1 MAKSKLTDIGKA
13 NAKID
18 ELVAEKQARIDAES
32 KEEEQLEL
40 RKQRLEITIAQN
52 KALGETYT
60 AKQNEL
66 KLLEVLKDMQGD
78 AYKSTKDMQDLEK
91 QIAAE
96 KDAAKQKEL
105 QSRLENL
112 KLLASENDEL
122 KALAEELIKNTKGTD
137 KLTKAQ
143 EEAKESFDNTFGG
156 LAVKVGLNSTAFNKF
171 SDGITKFQ
179 ELAKKNPKQMKE
191 SFQETFSLQK
201 MGGAVLA
208 QMIAASLELA
218 SATDKASAA
227 FAANTGAGRI
237 MTEQIADVG
246 GQFRN
251 IGLDAEK
258 AGKAAQDLYNNFT
271 GFMTVGKEGQ
281 KELMATVASLGKLG
295 IDGATASKTLTLFNK
310 NMGMSLKQ
318 SQKLTK
324 QLAMMG
330 TGIGISSSK
339 MVKGFAESAKS
350 LAVYGKDAV
359 KIFSDLAAQA
369 KAANVETSTLLGVAE
384 KFDTFSGA
392 ADAAGKL
399 NSILGSQMSATDMLT
414 MSENERIETLIRSV
428 QAQGVA
434 FKDLDK
440 YSQKAIGAAAGINDM
455 AEAQRVFGMSVSDY
469 RKGLKADPKEEEFQQ
484 SLKDTMDIMEKLKRI
499 GQQFAISLAPV
510 LDGLASF
517 FQMIL
522 DANDAMGG
530 YLIPILGT
538 IIGLLVVV
546 PKIIGLITP
555 LMALFSTTA
564 PAAAPGITLFS
575 QALGAAAPNLLK
587 GAVGLIAV
595 GVAML
600 LLGKGFMMMGKG
612 FGGDASKV
620 GVGLIGLSVGLITL
634 TGALATIGLAIGGTM
649 GIGGGVLAIGLSAVV
664 GGIMSLGYAISK
676 LDGEKMKNFIT
687 LMEAF
692 TGGKEM
698 TADFNIVADVRDF
711 TDDLIKKQATLK
723 PMLGD
728 LALIATGKTT
738 QSVTTSTVGYSLNT
752 FAAKF
757 ENTFKPNVT
766 VKIGNEEFKDFVI
779 DTQAKEARQ

>member
-1 MAKSKLTDIGKA
+1 MAKKTYQEIEKELEEMKA
-13 NAKID
+13 K
-18 ELVAEKQARIDAES
+18 EKTKKEAES
-32 KEEEQLEL
+32 KEEENVKLEM
-40 RKQRLEITIAQN
+40 QRLEILISQ
-52 KALGETYT
+52 KRALGEVNS
-60 AKQNEL
+60 AKQEEL
-66 KLLEVLKDMQGD
+66 KLMEKMKDLLGD
-78 AYKSTKDMQDLEK
+78 AYQSTKELDDLEK
-91 QIAAE
+91 QFAVE
-96 KDAAKQKEL
+96 KDAN
-105 QSRLENL
+105 RRR
-112 KLLASENDEL
+112 EL
-122 KALAEELIKNTKGTD
+122 KGQIDSIYQIAMEAEGYGELYKQLAKNTKGTD

-143 EEAKESFDNTFGG
+143 EEAKESFDNTFEG
-156 LAVKVGLNSTAFNKF
+156 LAVKVGLNSKAFNRF

-179 ELAKKNPKQMKE
+179 ELAKKNPKQMKQ
-191 SFQETFSLQK
+191 SFQDTFSLQK

-218 SATDKASAA
+218 AATDKASAA

-271 GFMTVGKEGQ
+271 GFMTVGKEAQ
-281 KELMATVASLGKLG
+281 KELMTTVASLGKLG

-359 KIFSDLAAQA
+359 KVFADLAAQA

-384 KFDTFSGA
+384 KFDTFEGA
-392 ADAAGKL
+392 ASAAGKL

-555 LMALFSTTA
+555 LMALFSTAA
-564 PAAAPGITLFS
+564 PAAAPGVTIFS
-575 QALGAAAPNLLK
+575 QALGAAAPHLLK
-587 GAVGLIAV
+587 GS
-595 GVAML
+595 VAL
-600 LLGKGFMMMGKG
+600 LALGAAFVLLGAGFVLMGKG

-620 GVGLIGLSVGLITL
+620 GVGLVGLSVGLLAL
-634 TGALATIGLAIGGTM
+634 TGALAAIGLLIAGTY
-649 GIGGGVLAIGLSAVV
+649 GIGGAVLAIGLSAVV
-664 GGIMSLGYAISK
+664 GGIVSLGMAMAT
-676 LDGEKMKNFIT
+676 LDGEKMKNLIT

-698 TADFNIVADVRDF
+698 TADFNVIADVRDF
-711 TDDLIKKQATLK
+711 TDDLIEKQATLK

-728 LALIATGKTT
+728 LALISTGATT
-738 QSVTTSTVGYSLNT
+738 QSITRATTSTAINQ
-752 FAAKF
+752 FAANF
-757 ENTFKPNVT
+757 QNIFKPEVT
-766 VKIGNEEFKDFVI
+766 VKIGNEKFKDFVI
-779 DTQAKEARQ
+779 ESQEAETRK

>member
-1 MAKSKLTDIGKA
+1 MAKKSYEEIEKELKDMKSK
-13 NAKID
+13 
-18 ELVAEKQARIDAES
+18 EKSREEAES
-32 KEEEQLEL
+32 KDEENVKLEM
-40 RKQRLEITIAQN
+40 QRLEILISQ
-52 KALGETYT
+52 KRALGEVNN
-60 AKQNEL
+60 AKQEEL
-66 KLLEVLKDMQGD
+66 KLMEKMKDLLGD
-78 AYKSTKDMQDLEK
+78 AYQSTKELEALEK
-91 QIAAE
+91 QFALE
-96 KDAAKQKEL
+96 KDANRRKEL
-105 QSRLENL
+105 KGQIDAIYQIAME
-112 KLLASENDEL
+112 AEGYGEL
-122 KALAEELIKNTKGTD
+122 YKQLTKNTEGTD

-143 EEAKESFDNTFGG
+143 EEAKESFDNTFEG
-156 LAVKVGLNSTAFNKF
+156 LALKVGLNSRAFNQF

-179 ELAKKNPKQMKE
+179 ELAKKNPKQMKA
-191 SFQETFSLQK
+191 SFKDTFSLQK

-208 QMIAASLELA
+208 QMIEASLELA

-237 MTEQIADVG
+237 MTEQISAVG

-251 IGLDAEK
+251 IGLDAAK
-258 AGKAAQDLYNNFT
+258 AGQAAQDLYNNFT
-271 GFMTVGKEGQ
+271 GFMTVGKEAQ

-330 TGIGISSSK
+330 TKIGISSSQ

-359 KIFSDLAAQA
+359 KVFSDLAAQA

-384 KFDTFSGA
+384 QFDTFEGA
-392 ADAAGKL
+392 ANAAGKL

-455 AEAQRVFGMSVSDY
+455 AEAQRVFGMSVADY
-469 RKGLKADPKEEEFQQ
+469 RKGLKVDPKEEEFQQ
-484 SLKDTMDIMEKLKRI
+484 SLKDTMDIMEKIKRI
-499 GQQFAISLAPV
+499 GQQFAFSMSGV
-510 LDGLASF
+510 LDTLATF

-522 DANDAMGG
+522 DANDMLGG

-538 IIGLLVVV
+538 ILGLVIIV
-546 PKIIGLITP
+546 PKIIGLFGP

-564 PAAAPGITLFS
+564 PAAAPGIGIFAKT
-575 QALGAAAPNLLK
+575 LGAAAPHLLK
-587 GAVGLIAV
+587 GAGALLAL
-595 GVAML
+595 GAAMV
-600 LLGKGFMMMGKG
+600 LLGLGFMLMGQG

-620 GVGLIGLSVGLITL
+620 GVGLVGLSVGLLAL
-634 TGALATIGLAIGGTM
+634 TGALAAIGAVVATGF
-649 GIGGGVLAIGLSAVV
+649 GGAMLAIGLGAVV
-664 GGIMSLGYAISK
+664 GGIMSLGLAMAT
-676 LDGEKMKNFIT
+676 LDGEKMKNLIT

-692 TGGKEM
+692 TGGKGM
-698 TADFNIVADVRDF
+698 TADFNVIADVRDF
-711 TDDLIKKQATLK
+711 TDDLIEKQATLK

-728 LALIATGKTT
+728 LALISTGATT
-738 QSVTTSTVGYSLNT
+738 QSINRATTSTAINQ
-752 FAAKF
+752 FAANF
-757 ENTFKPNVT
+757 ENVFKPQVT
-766 VKIGNEEFKDFVI
+766 VKIGNENFKDFVI
-779 DTQAKEARQ
+779 DTQAEGSR

>member
-1 MAKSKLTDIGKA
+1 MAKSKLTDISEA

-18 ELVAEKQARIDAES
+18 ELVAVKQARIDAES

-52 KALGETYT
+52 KALGETYK

-66 KLLEVLKDMQGD
+66 ALLEVLKDMQGD
-78 AYKSTKDMQDLEK
+78 AFQSTKDMQDLEG
-91 QIAAE
+91 QIARE

-122 KALAEELIKNTKGTD
+122 KALAKELIKNTEGTD

-156 LAVKVGLNSTAFNKF
+156 LALKVGLNSRAFNKF

-191 SFQETFSLQK
+191 SFKETFSMQK
-201 MGGAVLA
+201 MGGAILA
-208 QMIAASLELA
+208 QMIEASLELA

-258 AGKAAQDLYNNFT
+258 AGQAAQDLYNNFT
-271 GFMTVGKEGQ
+271 GFMTVGKEAQ
-281 KELMATVASLGKLG
+281 KELMTTVASLGKLG

-330 TGIGISSSK
+330 TGIGISSSQ

-359 KIFSDLAAQA
+359 KVFADLAAQA
-369 KAANVETSTLLGVAE
+369 KAANVETSTLLGIAE
-384 KFDTFSGA
+384 KFDTFEGA
-392 ADAAGKL
+392 ASAAGKL

-455 AEAQRVFGMSVSDY
+455 AEAQRIFGMSVSDY
-469 RKGLKADPKEEEFQQ
+469 RKGLKADPKEEKFQQ

-499 GQQFAISLAPV
+499 GQQFAVSLAPV
-510 LDGLASF
+510 LDGLATF
-517 FQMIL
+517 FQLIL
-522 DANDAMGG
+522 DLNKEMDG

-538 IIGLLVVV
+538 MLGLLIIV
-546 PKIIGLITP
+546 PKIAGVFTTF
-555 LMALFSTTA
+555 MALFATTA
-564 PAAAPGITLFS
+564 PAAGAGAVSLGAGLATAASGILAGAPALFILAGALFVLFAGLALLSAGQGGETGGLQIFGMLSGVAAGIIAL
-575 QALGAAAPNLLK
+575 ALGMLIFASPIALAAMSMASLSLMALAL
-587 GAVGLIAV
+587 GVGSLALAVAIFDVDKLNGI
-595 GVAML
+595 VAMTDNL
-600 LLGKGFMMMGKG
+600 KALGDGP
-612 FGGDASKV
+612 SQ
-620 GVGLIGLSVGLITL
+620 IGLSIATSFVEDLSSVDAEVKALI
-634 TGALATIGLAIGGTM
+634 
-649 GIGGGVLAIGLSAVV
+649 
-664 GGIMSLGYAISK
+664 
-676 LDGEKMKNFIT
+676 
-687 LMEAF
+687 
-692 TGGKEM
+692 
-698 TADFNIVADVRDF
+698 
-711 TDDLIKKQATLK
+711 
-723 PMLGD
+723 GD
-728 LALIATGKTT
+728 IALIATGKTT
-738 QSVTTSTVGYSLNT
+738 QSLTQNSTAYSFEQFSAN
-752 FAAKF
+752 F
-757 ENTFKPNVT
+757 ENVFKPQVT
-766 VKIGNEEFKDFVI
+766 VNIGNEEFKGFVI
-779 DTQAKEARQ
+779 DTQAEGSR

>member
-271 GFMTVGKEGQ
+271 GFMTVGKEAQ
-281 KELMATVASLGKLG
+281 KELMTTVASLGKLG

-499 GQQFAISLAPV
+499 GQQFAVSLAPV

-530 YLIPILGT
+530 TLIPILGT

-555 LMALFSTTA
+555 LMALFSTAA
-564 PAAAPGITLFS
+564 PAAAPGVTIFS
-575 QALGAAAPNLLK
+575 QALGAAAPHLLK
-587 GAVGLIAV
+587 GS
-595 GVAML
+595 VAL
-600 LLGKGFMMMGKG
+600 LALAGAFVLLGAGFVLMGKG

-620 GVGLIGLSVGLITL
+620 GIGLVGLSVGLVAL
-634 TGALATIGLAIGGTM
+634 TGALAAIGSVVGSF
-649 GIGGGVLAIGLSAVV
+649 IGGAALALGLSAVV
-664 GGIMSLGYAISK
+664 GGIVSLGVAMAT
-676 LDGEKMKNFIT
+676 LDGEKMKNLIT

-692 TGGKEM
+692 TGGKGM
-698 TADFNIVADVRDF
+698 TADFNVIADVRDF
-711 TDDLIKKQATLK
+711 TDDLIEKQATLK

-728 LALIATGKTT
+728 LALISTGATT
-738 QSVTTSTVGYSLNT
+738 QSITRATTSTAINQ
-752 FAAKF
+752 FAANF
-757 ENTFKPNVT
+757 QNVFKPEVT
-766 VKIGNEEFKDFVI
+766 VKIGNEKFKDFVI
-779 DTQAKEARQ
+779 ESQEAETRK

>member
-18 ELVAEKQARIDAES
+18 ELVAEKQTRIDAES
-32 KEEEQLEL
+32 KEEENVKLEM
-40 RKQRLEITIAQN
+40 QRLEILISQ
-52 KALGETYT
+52 KRALGEVNS
-60 AKQNEL
+60 AKQEEL
-66 KLLEVLKDMQGD
+66 KLMEKMKDLLGD
-78 AYKSTKDMQDLEK
+78 AYQSTKELDDLEK
-91 QIAAE
+91 QFAVE
-96 KDAAKQKEL
+96 KDAN
-105 QSRLENL
+105 RRR
-112 KLLASENDEL
+112 EL
-122 KALAEELIKNTKGTD
+122 KGQIDSIYQIAMEAEGYGELYKQLAKNTKGTD

-143 EEAKESFDNTFGG
+143 EEAKESFDNTFEG
-156 LAVKVGLNSTAFNKF
+156 LAVKVGLNSKAFNRF

-179 ELAKKNPKQMKE
+179 ELAKKNPEQMKQ
-191 SFQETFSLQK
+191 SFQDTFSLQK

-271 GFMTVGKEGQ
+271 GFMTVGKEAQ
-281 KELMATVASLGKLG
+281 KELMTTVASLGKLG

-330 TGIGISSSK
+330 TGIGISSSQ

-359 KIFSDLAAQA
+359 KVFADLAAQA

-399 NSILGSQMSATDMLT
+399 NSILGSQMSATDLLT

-428 QAQGVA
+428 QAQGIA

-499 GQQFAISLAPV
+499 GQQFAVSLAPV
-510 LDGLASF
+510 LDFLAMV
-517 FQMIL
+517 FQKIL

-530 YLIPILGT
+530 YLIPTLGVILGSL
-538 IIGLLVVV
+538 III
-546 PKIIGLITP
+546 PKIIGLFGP

-634 TGALATIGLAIGGTM
+634 TGALTAIGLAIGGTM

-664 GGIMSLGYAISK
+664 GGIMSLGYAISG

-692 TGGKEM
+692 TGGKKM

>member
-1 MAKSKLTDIGKA
+1 MAKSKETDLGKA

-18 ELVAEKQARIDAES
+18 ELIAEKQARIDAES
-32 KEEEQLEL
+32 REEEQLEL
-40 RKQRLEITIAQN
+40 KKQRLEITIAQN
-52 KALGETYT
+52 KALGETYK

-66 KLLEVLKDMQGD
+66 ALLEVLKDIQGD
-78 AYKSTKDMQDLEK
+78 AFQSVSEYRDLRN
-91 QIAAE
+91 Q
-96 KDAAKQKEL
+96 
-105 QSRLENL
+105 
-112 KLLASENDEL
+112 
-122 KALAEELIKNTKGTD
+122 LAEETNESQRKELEAKIKNIEKTAEEGDEYAKLYIQLIKNTKGTD

-143 EEAKESFDNTFGG
+143 EEAKESFDNTFEG
-156 LAVKVGLNSTAFNKF
+156 LALKVGLNSRAFNKF
-171 SDGITKFQ
+171 SDGIVKFQ

-208 QMIAASLELA
+208 QMIEASLELA

-237 MTEQIADVG
+237 MTEQISAVG

-251 IGLDAEK
+251 IGLDAAK
-258 AGKAAQDLYNNFT
+258 AGQAAQDLYNNFT
-271 GFMTVGKEGQ
+271 GFMTVGKEAQ
-281 KELMATVASLGKLG
+281 KDLMATVASLGKLG

-330 TGIGISSSK
+330 TKIGISSSQ

-359 KIFSDLAAQA
+359 KVFSDLAAQA
-369 KAANVETSTLLGVAE
+369 KAANVETSTLLSVAE
-384 KFDTFSGA
+384 QFDTFEGA
-392 ADAAGKL
+392 ASAAGKL

-414 MSENERIETLIRSV
+414 MSENERIEALIRSV

-455 AEAQRVFGMSVSDY
+455 AEAQRVFGMSVADY
-469 RKGLKADPKEEEFQQ
+469 RKGLKVDPKEEEFQQ
-484 SLKDTMDIMEKLKRI
+484 SLKDTMDIMEKIKRI
-499 GQQFAISLAPV
+499 GQQFAVSLAPV
-510 LDGLASF
+510 LDFLAGF
-517 FQMIL
+517 FQKIL

-530 YLIPILGT
+530 YLVPTLGVILGSL
-538 IIGLLVVV
+538 III
-546 PKIIGLITP
+546 PKIIGLFGP
-555 LMALFSTTA
+555 LMALFSTAA
-564 PAAAPGITLFS
+564 PAAAPGVSIFS
-575 QALGAAAPNLLK
+575 KALGAAAPHLMKGSVALLAL
-587 GAVGLIAV
+587 GAAFV
-595 GVAML
+595 
-600 LLGKGFMMMGKG
+600 LLGAGFVLMGKG

-620 GVGLIGLSVGLITL
+620 GIGLIGLSLGLLAL
-634 TGALATIGLAIGGTM
+634 TGALAAIGVVVGS
-649 GIGGGVLAIGLSAVV
+649 GFGGAALAIGLGAVV
-664 GGIMSLGYAISK
+664 GGIVSLGIAMAT
-676 LDGEKMKNFIT
+676 LDGEKMKNLIT

-698 TADFNIVADVRDF
+698 TADFNVIAGVRDF
-711 TDDLIKKQATLK
+711 TDDLIEKQATLK

-728 LALIATGKTT
+728 LALISTGATT
-738 QSVTTSTVGYSLNT
+738 QSINRATTSTAINQ
-752 FAAKF
+752 FAANF
-757 ENTFKPNVT
+757 ENVFKPQVT
-766 VKIGNEEFKDFVI
+766 VKIGNENFKDFVI
-779 DTQAKEARQ
+779 DAQAEGSR

>member
-1 MAKSKLTDIGKA
+1 M
-13 NAKID
+13 
-18 ELVAEKQARIDAES
+18 
-32 KEEEQLEL
+32 
-40 RKQRLEITIAQN
+40 
-52 KALGETYT
+52 
-60 AKQNEL
+60 
-66 KLLEVLKDMQGD
+66 
-78 AYKSTKDMQDLEK
+78 
-91 QIAAE
+91 
-96 KDAAKQKEL
+96 
-105 QSRLENL
+105 
-112 KLLASENDEL
+112 
-122 KALAEELIKNTKGTD
+122 
-137 KLTKAQ
+137 
-143 EEAKESFDNTFGG
+143 
-156 LAVKVGLNSTAFNKF
+156 
-171 SDGITKFQ
+171 
-179 ELAKKNPKQMKE
+179 KK
-191 SFQETFSLQK
+191 SFQDTFSLQK

-271 GFMTVGKEGQ
+271 GFMTVGKEAQ
-281 KELMATVASLGKLG
+281 KELMTTVASLGKLG

-499 GQQFAISLAPV
+499 GQQFAVSLAPV

-530 YLIPILGT
+530 TLIPILGT

-555 LMALFSTTA
+555 LMALFSTAA
-564 PAAAPGITLFS
+564 PAAAPGVTIFS
-575 QALGAAAPNLLK
+575 QALGAAAPHLLK
-587 GAVGLIAV
+587 GS
-595 GVAML
+595 VAL
-600 LLGKGFMMMGKG
+600 LALAGAFVLLGAGFVLMGKG

-620 GVGLIGLSVGLITL
+620 GIGLVGLSVGLVAL
-634 TGALATIGLAIGGTM
+634 TGALAAIGSVVGSF
-649 GIGGGVLAIGLSAVV
+649 IGGAALALGLSAVV
-664 GGIMSLGYAISK
+664 GGIVSLGVAMAT
-676 LDGEKMKNFIT
+676 LDGEKMKNLIT

-692 TGGKEM
+692 TGGKGM
-698 TADFNIVADVRDF
+698 TADFNVIADVRDF
-711 TDDLIKKQATLK
+711 TDDLIEKQATLK

-728 LALIATGKTT
+728 LALISTGATT
-738 QSVTTSTVGYSLNT
+738 QSITRATTSTAINQ
-752 FAAKF
+752 FAANF
-757 ENTFKPNVT
+757 QNVFKPEVT
-766 VKIGNEEFKDFVI
+766 VKIGNEKFKDFVI
-779 DTQAKEARQ
+779 ESQEAETRK

>member
-1 MAKSKLTDIGKA
+1 MAKSKITDIGKA

-18 ELVAEKQARIDAES
+18 ELVNEKQARIDAES

-52 KALGETYT
+52 KALGETYK

-66 KLLEVLKDMQGD
+66 ALLEVLKDMQGD
-78 AYKSTKDMQDLEK
+78 AYQSTKDMRLLETE
-91 QIAAE
+91 IAAE
-96 KDAAKQKEL
+96 KDASKKKEL
-105 QSRLENL
+105 QSRLDNL

-122 KALAEELIKNTKGTD
+122 KALAKQLIKNTEGTD

-143 EEAKESFDNTFGG
+143 EEAKESFDNTFEG
-156 LAVKVGLNSTAFNKF
+156 LAVKVGLNSRAFNQF

-179 ELAKKNPKQMKE
+179 KLAKKNPKQMKE
-191 SFQETFSLQK
+191 SFLETFSLQK

-237 MTEQIADVG
+237 MTEQISAVG

-251 IGLDAEK
+251 IGLDAAK
-258 AGKAAQDLYNNFT
+258 AGQAAQDLYNNFT
-271 GFMTVGKEGQ
+271 GFMTVGKEAQ

-330 TGIGISSSK
+330 TKIGISSSQ

-359 KIFSDLAAQA
+359 KVFSDLAAQA

-384 KFDTFSGA
+384 QFDTFEGA
-392 ADAAGKL
+392 ANAAGKL

-455 AEAQRVFGMSVSDY
+455 AEAQRVFGMSVADY

-484 SLKDTMDIMEKLKRI
+484 SLKDTMDIMEKLQRI
-499 GQQFAISLAPV
+499 GQQFAVSLAPV
-510 LDGLASF
+510 LDGLATF

-522 DANDAMGG
+522 DANDILDG

-555 LMALFSTTA
+555 LMALFSTAA
-564 PAAAPGITLFS
+564 PAAAPGVTIFS
-575 QALGAAAPNLLK
+575 QALGAAAPHLLK
-587 GAVGLIAV
+587 GS
-595 GVAML
+595 VAL
-600 LLGKGFMMMGKG
+600 LALGAAFVLLGAGFVLMGKG

-620 GVGLIGLSVGLITL
+620 GVGLVGLSVGLLAL
-634 TGALATIGLAIGGTM
+634 TGALAAIGLLIAGTY
-649 GIGGGVLAIGLSAVV
+649 GIGGAVLAIGLSAVV
-664 GGIMSLGYAISK
+664 GGIVSLGMAMAT
-676 LDGEKMKNFIT
+676 LDGEKMKNLIT

-698 TADFNIVADVRDF
+698 TADFNVIADVRDF
-711 TDDLIKKQATLK
+711 TDDLIEKQATLK

-728 LALIATGKTT
+728 LALISTGATT
-738 QSVTTSTVGYSLNT
+738 QSITRATTSTAINQ
-752 FAAKF
+752 FAANF
-757 ENTFKPNVT
+757 ENVFKPQVT
-766 VKIGNEEFKDFVI
+766 VKIGNEKFKDFVI
-779 DTQAKEARQ
+779 DTQAEASR